1 MWNTS
6 SNRTEGNTTNHNKK
20 QQNTTNRTQQK
31 TTKHNETQ
39 TQQNTSSPFPLS
51 LSIISYLFSKLWILP
66 KLCIWGKLATCGFSG
81 PTISFLADIEVH
93 FLLLLTSWQRGRNF
107 SYPTSQEG
115 NFITRISTINQ
126 VNDLCSTIWTRD
138 GVALVSWLGFAWK
151 FLSQPRV
158 QPSFPAHLCRSQLQR
173 VVFKKCSEVWQCH
186 VATRRWRQWKFQ
198 RVKGLRWLCS
208 LRDSTV
214 DPSRKKCDGST
225 RFLWIIHIVLWW
237 WEWVLEEASACWPR
251 GT

>member
-1 MWNTS
+1 MWIHVGFPVVQSLFWQTS
-6 SNRTEGNTTNHNKK
+6 KCMSYYCCDREL
-20 QQNTTNRTQQK
+20 
-31 TTKHNETQ
+31 ETLAAQ
-39 TQQNTSSPFPLS
+39 PLR
-51 LSIISYLFSKLWILP
+51 K
-66 KLCIWGKLATCGFSG
+66 AT
-81 PTISFLADIEVH
+81 
-93 FLLLLTSWQRGRNF
+93 LTLI
-107 SYPTSQEG
+107 P
-115 NFITRISTINQ
+115 TINQ
-126 VNDLCSTIWTRD
+126 VNDLCSRIWTRD

-208 LRDSTV
+208 LRDLTV

-237 WEWVLEEASACWPR
+237 WEWVLEKASACWPR